1 MQKKPLVSGYHMHR
15 LHSRRTFASRCRHQK
30 RSLAFV
36 SEVHNCPCA
45 TNPSSGDALTHAFIT
60 SRPHID
66 ALYKKVERGE
76 SDVVKK
82 YKDEQKAVISSV
94 AK

>member
-1 MQKKPLVSGYHMHR
+1 MITTDDCGAGSSSSIR
-15 LHSRRTFASRCRHQK
+15 SRRTLTMPTSK

-36 SEVHNCPCA
+36 RCTTARAPPTQAPA
-45 TNPSSGDALTHAFIT
+45 TLSRMPSSLFIT

-82 YKDEQKAVISSV
+82 YKDDQKAVISSV